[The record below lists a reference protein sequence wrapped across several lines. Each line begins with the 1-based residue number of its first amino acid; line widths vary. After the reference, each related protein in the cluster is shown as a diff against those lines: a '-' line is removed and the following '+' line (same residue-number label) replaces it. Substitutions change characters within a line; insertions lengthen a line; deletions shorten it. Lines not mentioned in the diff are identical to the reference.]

1 MPEKAEWPPRK
12 AVSPAAQPAFCR
24 TERKQWPPREKSRF
38 FRRKGP
44 IGACLED
51 GDAGRRYFIIKKEPS
66 SLFSGKKII
75 FASLFNSVYGFID
88 IDSYISRR
96 RAI

>member
-12 AVSPAAQPAFCR
+12 AVSPAAQPAFCCA
-24 TERKQWPPREKSRF
+24 ERKQWPPREESRL
-38 FRRKGP
+38 FRQKGP
-44 IGACLED
+44 IGVCLK
-51 GDAGRRYFIIKKEPS
+51 GGYAGRRYFIIKKEPN